1 MRKILLTT
9 TALIALGSV
18 SAVAADVSLS
28 GNMRFRYNSWSD
40 DNAVAA
46 GENNNSMSNIMQLW
60 VKSSATTDN
69 GLSIGTNTRF
79 RKAGNI
85 DRNWIDINGD
95 FGSIDLGQ
103 QWSPSYSASLHENW
117 EGTVAGGVYMGG
129 SNNGAAGGTGLSA
142 MNTTGFVGGTTANKV
157 IYSMPAV
164 GGFSASVGFGDA
176 GADSDGDET
185 STAITYTMPMMD
197 NSLKLVYANIKTDG
211 ANATSADNEGTEIG
225 VEYSG
230 SFGRVYVINQNTTT
244 TTVAGAKTNDQEG
257 TTFGGTYN
265 VNGAT
270 KVVYYRQEMD
280 QDGTTDLGDKFSSD
294 TVGIRYD
301 IAGGLRIG
309 LLHSSYDFT
318 DAGTYSVTATDS
330 SGCSSTVDFGLTVL
344 EAPTAAIT
352 ETHSAN
358 AYFFDGTSSLYI
370 SQNTTYNWDF
380 GYNNLTATTPTATVT
395 YPWSDPSS
403 PVTYT
408 VTLSID
414 NGCGTDVKQKD
425 YTPDPLGIDAT
436 AEGSFGLYPNPAND
450 NVNFVLDGAASAQGT
465 VQVMDISGRVL
476 TSQIIAAGQINGE
489 INLAELASG
498 SYLVKISVDG
508 NSSVNTLIKQ

>member
-28 GNMRFRYNSWSD
+28 GNMRFRYNTWSD
-40 DNAVAA
+40 DNAVVA
-46 GENNNSMSNIMQLW
+46 GENNNSMTNIMQLW

-69 GLSIGTNTRF
+69 GLSIGTNTRV
-79 RKAGNI
+79 RRAGNI

-103 QWSPSYSASLHENW
+103 QWSPSYSASMHENW
-117 EGTVAGGVYMGG
+117 AGTVAGGVYLGE
-129 SNNGAAGGTGLSA
+129 SNNGVAVTARDSVAAQSGRAAVTTRAAVASTGLDR
-142 MNTTGFVGGTTANKV
+142 MQTTGFVGGTTANKI
-157 IYSMPAV
+157 IYSLPAV
-164 GGFSASVGFGDA
+164 GGFNASVGFGDA

-211 ANATSADNEGTEIG
+211 KNATSADDEGTEMG

-294 TVGIRYD
+294 TVGVRYD

-318 DAGTYSVTATDS
+318 DAGN
-330 SGCSSTVDFGLTVL
+330 
-344 EAPTAAIT
+344 
-352 ETHSAN
+352 SA
-358 AYFFDGTSSLYI
+358 
-370 SQNTTYNWDF
+370 QN
-380 GYNNLTATTPTATVT
+380 
-395 YPWSDPSS
+395 
-403 PVTYT
+403 
-408 VTLSID
+408 D
-414 NGCGTDVKQKD
+414 NGS
-425 YTPDPLGIDAT
+425 AT
-436 AEGSFGLYPNPAND
+436 RLEVR
-450 NVNFVLDGAASAQGT
+450 VNF
-465 VQVMDISGRVL
+465 
-476 TSQIIAAGQINGE
+476 
-489 INLAELASG
+489 
-498 SYLVKISVDG
+498 
-508 NSSVNTLIKQ
+508 

>member
-69 GLSIGTNTRF
+69 GLSIGTNTRL
-79 RKAGNI
+79 RKAGTI

-117 EGTVAGGVYMGG
+117 EATIAGGVYMGG
-129 SNNGAAGGTGLSA
+129 SDNGAAVSARNGVLAAQASDGVAVAARAAVAATGLAA
-142 MNTTGFVGGTTANKV
+142 MNTTGFIGGTTANKI
-157 IYSMPAV
+157 IYSLPAI
-164 GGFSASVGFGDA
+164 GGLNATVGFADA
-176 GADSDGDET
+176 GATSDGDET
-185 STAITYTMPMMD
+185 STAISYTMPMMD
-197 NSLKLVYANIKTDG
+197 NSLKLLYANIKTDG
-211 ANATSADNEGTEIG
+211 ANATSADSEGTEIG
-225 VEYSG
+225 VQYSG

-280 QDGTTDLGDKFSSD
+280 QDGTTNLGDKFSSD
-294 TVGIRYD
+294 TVGVRYD

-318 DAGTYSVTATDS
+318 DAGN
-330 SGCSSTVDFGLTVL
+330 
-344 EAPTAAIT
+344 
-352 ETHSAN
+352 SA
-358 AYFFDGTSSLYI
+358 
-370 SQNTTYNWDF
+370 QN
-380 GYNNLTATTPTATVT
+380 
-395 YPWSDPSS
+395 
-403 PVTYT
+403 
-408 VTLSID
+408 D
-414 NGCGTDVKQKD
+414 NGS
-425 YTPDPLGIDAT
+425 AT
-436 AEGSFGLYPNPAND
+436 RLEVR
-450 NVNFVLDGAASAQGT
+450 VNF
-465 VQVMDISGRVL
+465 
-476 TSQIIAAGQINGE
+476 
-489 INLAELASG
+489 
-498 SYLVKISVDG
+498 
-508 NSSVNTLIKQ
+508 

>member
-40 DNAVAA
+40 DNAAVA
-46 GENNNSMSNIMQLW
+46 GENNNSMTNIMQLW
-60 VKSSATTDN
+60 VQSSATTDN

-79 RKAGNI
+79 RRAGNI

-117 EGTVAGGVYMGG
+117 EGTIAGGVYMGG
-129 SNNGAAGGTGLSA
+129 SNNGEEVAARDAVAAQSGRAAVTTRAAADATGLAA

-164 GGFSASVGFGDA
+164 GGFTAAIGFGDA

-197 NSLKLVYANIKTDG
+197 NSLKLLYANIKTDG

-244 TTVAGAKTNDQEG
+244 STVAGVKTNDQEG

-270 KVVYYRQEMD
+270 RVVYYRQEMD

-294 TVGIRYD
+294 TVGVRYD
-301 IAGGLRIG
+301 VAGGLRIG
-309 LLHSSYDFT
+309 LLHSNYDFT
-318 DAGTYSVTATDS
+318 DAGN
-330 SGCSSTVDFGLTVL
+330 
-344 EAPTAAIT
+344 
-352 ETHSAN
+352 SA
-358 AYFFDGTSSLYI
+358 
-370 SQNTTYNWDF
+370 QN
-380 GYNNLTATTPTATVT
+380 
-395 YPWSDPSS
+395 
-403 PVTYT
+403 
-408 VTLSID
+408 D
-414 NGCGTDVKQKD
+414 NGS
-425 YTPDPLGIDAT
+425 AT
-436 AEGSFGLYPNPAND
+436 RLEVR
-450 NVNFVLDGAASAQGT
+450 VNF
-465 VQVMDISGRVL
+465 
-476 TSQIIAAGQINGE
+476 
-489 INLAELASG
+489 
-498 SYLVKISVDG
+498 
-508 NSSVNTLIKQ
+508 